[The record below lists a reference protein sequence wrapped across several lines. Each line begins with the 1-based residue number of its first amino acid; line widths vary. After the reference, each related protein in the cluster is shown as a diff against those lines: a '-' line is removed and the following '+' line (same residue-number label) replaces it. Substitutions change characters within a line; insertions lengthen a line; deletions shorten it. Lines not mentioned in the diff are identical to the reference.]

1 MDNYLDK
8 LKKIDD
14 KSIKALLQVL
24 SYQIKIL
31 GTEVIVEKYDEDGDH
46 RKAFGALF
54 QTDSFTRVKKSSKT
68 SRIIINRNYLTD
80 IYLKQSQPITV
91 YHDKSELDVG
101 DTIIFTQDG
110 TTYQF
115 KVEAKASYG
124 LSPYILYKFD
134 LTGIPESSN
143 G

>member
-31 GTEVIVEKYDEDGDH
+31 GTEVIVEKYDEEGDH

-54 QTDSFTRVKKSSKT
+54 QTDNFTRVKKSSKT

-101 DTIIFTQDG
+101 DTIIFTQNG
-110 TTYQF
+110 TVYQF
-115 KVEAKASYG
+115 KVEAKSSYG

-143 G
+143 E